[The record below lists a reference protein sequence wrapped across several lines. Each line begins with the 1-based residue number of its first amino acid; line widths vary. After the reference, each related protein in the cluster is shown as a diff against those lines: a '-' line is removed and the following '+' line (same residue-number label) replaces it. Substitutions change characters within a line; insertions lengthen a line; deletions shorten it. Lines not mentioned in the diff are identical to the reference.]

1 MYEFAGDPGAPV
13 ASILLRETAILHYD
27 HNIIYMFLFLSLAL
41 YNCPGLIQK
50 ATKGEG
56 KRWEERKTTYR
67 IYFDYYNLQQL
78 HYYIVE

>member
-13 ASILLRETAILHYD
+13 ASILLRETTIQQSALPY
-27 HNIIYMFLFLSLAL
+27 NIYVFIFITVAL

-56 KRWEERKTTYR
+56 EERQD
-67 IYFDYYNLQQL
+67 IV
-78 HYYIVE
+78 YISTIIT